1 MKKRGPK
8 TPGAFEVGYRKPPAA
23 SQFQKGQSGNI
34 RGRPKGSMNLATLL
48 KKIGD
53 VEVTAEIDGVR
64 HRMSWREAAL
74 THLYSNAAAGDRH
87 ATSDMVQYELKLKIC
102 AEHDDI
108 EALDTMD
115 EEVVEAV
122 VKRIRREPEDD

>member
-64 HRMSWREAAL
+64 HRMKSARSGTDAFIL
-74 THLYSNAAAGDRH
+74 
-87 ATSDMVQYELKLKIC
+87 QC
-102 AEHDDI
+102 
-108 EALDTMD
+108 
-115 EEVVEAV
+115 
-122 VKRIRREPEDD
+122 RRW